1 MRVLALSLAAFWCLA
16 VSSLYGEEAVRQRE
30 EGWERAKR
38 YLAEGEASEAKKLA
52 EELLKSYPKD
62 PDIHVLVGIASLRL
76 REVQAAEVYLRKA
89 IHLDPR
95 HVEART
101 LLGWMRLEIQRD
113 YAAAAEDYRHVIAL
127 MPDSP
132 EAHNNLGVALKK
144 KGDLEGA
151 LSEFSRALAL
161 RQDYGEAWSNRG
173 WVFAEQRRWR
183 EARGDFE
190 RGLKLNPRDEGALYG
205 LSRALREARDYAGAE
220 QALRRLVAASPN
232 FVYWLEWGQL
242 ELVRFYWL
250 FLIVVGAVFVHS
262 RYRKNRVRRSPDGR

>member
-1 MRVLALSLAAFWCLA
+1 MRVLALSLAAFLCLA
-16 VSSLYGEEAVRQRE
+16 VSSLYGEEAVRQRD
-30 EGWERAKR
+30 EGWERARR
-38 YLAEGEASEAKKLA
+38 YLADGEAGGAKKLGA
-52 EELLKSYPKD
+52 ELLKSYPKD
-62 PDIHVLVGIASLRL
+62 PDIHVLMGIASLRL

-89 IHLDPR
+89 IQLDPR
-95 HVEART
+95 HVEARM

-113 YAAAAEDYRHVIAL
+113 YAAAAEEYRHVIAL

-151 LSEFSRALAL
+151 LSAFSRALAL

-190 RGLKLNPRDEGALYG
+190 QGLKLNPRDEGALYG

-250 FLIVVGAVFVHS
+250 FLVVAGAVFVHS

>member
-1 MRVLALSLAAFWCLA
+1 MRLSALSLAALLCLA
-16 VSSLYGEEAVRQRE
+16 VSSLYGEEAVGRRE
-30 EGWERAKR
+30 QGWERARR
-38 YLAEGEASEAKKLA
+38 YLAGGEASEAKKLG
-52 EELLKSYPKD
+52 EELLNSYPKD
-62 PDIHVLVGIASLRL
+62 PDIHVLVAIASLRL
-76 REVQAAEVYLRKA
+76 RDVQVAEVYLRKA

-95 HVEART
+95 HVEARM
-101 LLGWMRLEIQRD
+101 LLGWIRMEIQRD
-113 YAAAAEDYRHVIAL
+113 HAAAVEEYRHVIAL
-127 MPDSP
+127 VPDSA

-144 KGDLEGA
+144 KGDLDAA
-151 LSEFSRALAL
+151 LKAFGRALAL

-205 LSRALREARDYAGAE
+205 LSQALREARDYAGAE
-220 QALRRLVAASPN
+220 QALRRLVSVSPN

-250 FLIVVGAVFVHS
+250 FLVVAGAAFVHS
-262 RYRKNRVRRSPDGR
+262 RYRKNQVRRSPGGR